1 LIAEEEGEIQMGQ
14 FRVVGAVVQMEVVQ
28 PVVVEHRS
36 TPRERERISSWVMG
50 KQLSLD
56 KEWKL

>member
-1 LIAEEEGEIQMGQ
+1 MAEEEGGIQMGQ

-28 PVVVEHRS
+28 PAVVEHRS
-36 TPRERERISSWVMG
+36 TPKERKDKCSGVMG